1 MTGRDTPLA
10 LPPGVTL
17 YLARHG
23 ETVAN
28 VEKRFQGHT
37 SDTPLTPKG
46 LEQAKT
52 LGRILKVNVPDPA
65 TLTYVASPL
74 HRAQHTMQ
82 IVLEVLGF
90 PTDSYTTDPRL
101 IEIDLGA
108 WDGLTDKEAAARFP
122 EAYAARQK
130 DKWNVDVPGG
140 GENYASVARRATSFA
155 MGLKTDTFAVSH
167 GAFTRILR
175 GLFQGLNWQQMSD
188 LDEPQGVIF
197 RVRGSDVV
205 RLG

>member
-1 MTGRDTPLA
+1 MA
-10 LPPGVTL
+10 IELPKGLTL

-37 SDTPLTPKG
+37 IDTPLTPKG

-52 LGRILKVNVPDPA
+52 LGRILKVNAADPA
-65 TLTYVASPL
+65 ALVYVSSPL

-82 IVLEVLGF
+82 IVLETLGF
-90 PTDSYTTDPRL
+90 ADDSYTTDPRL

-108 WDGLTDKEAAARFP
+108 WDGLTADEAKARFP
-122 EAYAARQK
+122 EAYAARTA
-130 DKWNVDVPGG
+130 DKWTVDVPGG
-140 GENYASVARRATSFA
+140 GENYASVARRATSFV

-167 GAFTRILR
+167 GAFTRITR
-175 GLFQGLNWQQMSD
+175 GLFQGMTWQQMSD

-197 RVRGSDVV
+197 RIRGSQVE
-205 RLG
+205 RLT

>member
-1 MTGRDTPLA
+1 
-10 LPPGVTL
+10 VQ
-17 YLARHG
+17 
-23 ETVAN
+23 
-28 VEKRFQGHT
+28 KRFQGHT
-37 SDTPLTPKG
+37 VDTPLTPKG

-52 LGRILKVNVPDPA
+52 LGRILKVNAPDPA
-65 TLTYVASPL
+65 ALFYVVSPL

-82 IVLEVLGF
+82 IVLETLGF

-108 WDGLTDKEAAARFP
+108 WDGLTAGEAKARFP

-155 MGLKTDTFAVSH
+155 LGLKSDTFAVSH

-175 GLFQGLNWQQMSD
+175 GLFQGLTWQQMSD

-197 RVRGSDVV
+197 RVHGSDVE
-205 RLG
+205 RLV